1 MAQGKPNRR
10 PVRPLFFAVASDV
23 YMVPRNVVVAYLRS
37 NTGFTH
43 GLLTYTLHVLCDIAR
58 MPTRPSSLLL
68 IIKYSPLCDNNLHE
82 FITA

>member
-1 MAQGKPNRR
+1 MAQGKQTGA
-10 PVRPLFFAVASDV
+10 LLGLSFFAVASDV
-23 YMVPRNVVVAYLRS
+23 YMVLRNVVIAYLKS
-37 NTGFTH
+37 NTEFTH